1 MQPHMSLA
9 LCVCPPTC
17 SHTCPWLSVCVHRHA
32 AIHVHGSLCVSTY
45 IQPHMSMAVC
55 VCVHR
60 HAATHVHGSVCP
72 PTCSHTC
79 PWLCVCPPTCS
90 HTCPWLFVSVHRL
103 VFCGSGRPRRESKAS
118 LALCRL
124 YTTHCVRCHHA
135 SLRSNFRFN
144 A

>member
-1 MQPHMSLA
+1 MSGLHLHSPIFLLGGHMDSFILILLLKSICCVICSSLRSRQVRS
-9 LCVCPPTC
+9 LRLSYMNFEHKQTPSTC
-17 SHTCPWLSVCVHRHA
+17 SHACQWLS
-32 AIHVHGSLCVSTY
+32 
-45 IQPHMSMAVC
+45 
-55 VCVHR
+55 
-60 HAATHVHGSVCP
+60 
-72 PTCSHTC
+72 
-79 PWLCVCPPTCS
+79 VCPPTCS

-103 VFCGSGRPRRESKAS
+103 VFCGSCRPRRESKAS